1 MLNKRSATLSS
12 LILFVGIILLTHMS
26 ACLLVNS
33 SEIGHQ
39 FSHNLTPSQ
48 QTTAA
53 QKKEP
58 ATYSFYLDYI
68 TQYGKQYLNVIPAE
82 VEDINFSSLTLTSTL
97 FFLLFLCA
105 GLPSYKAQKYRTPKK
120 ILEFTSLL
128 ISWIKPIKGTPS

>member
-1 MLNKRSATLSS
+1 MLKKSSATLSS
-12 LILFVGIILLTHMS
+12 FILFVGIILLTHMS
-26 ACLLVNS
+26 ACFLVNS

-39 FSHNLTPSQ
+39 FSHGSTPSQ

-53 QKKEP
+53 KKKE
-58 ATYSFYLDYI
+58 AVTHSLYLDYI
-68 TQYGKQYLNVIPAE
+68 EQYGKQHLNVIPAE

-105 GLPSYKAQKYRTPKK
+105 GLPSYKSQKYKTPKN